1 MNHILLTQYIPMK
14 SLKLILFLFF
24 VSVISKSVFSKDVE
38 VAGYKFSPPESW
50 VYSTPTSKMR
60 KAQYNVKG
68 AGEQEA
74 EVAFFHFG
82 QGGAGGVKANVDR
95 WMQQFESAKDQ
106 IIKNTVIGDIPVTY
120 AQAHGTFLSGR
131 AFGPKTPKPN
141 YALLAAIIQGENGS
155 IFIKMTGPKETV
167 EAQVSNMK
175 KMVIKSLDK

>member
-1 MNHILLTQYIPMK
+1 MNHILSLRYIPMK

-24 VSVISKSVFSKDVE
+24 VSLISKSVFSKDVE

-50 VYSTPTSKMR
+50 VYSNSKMR
-60 KAQYNVKG
+60 KAQYIVKG

-74 EVAFFHFG
+74 EVVFFHFG

-141 YALLAAIIQGENGS
+141 YALLAAIIQGETDR
-155 IFIKMTGPKETV
+155 FLLK
-167 EAQVSNMK
+167 
-175 KMVIKSLDK
+175 